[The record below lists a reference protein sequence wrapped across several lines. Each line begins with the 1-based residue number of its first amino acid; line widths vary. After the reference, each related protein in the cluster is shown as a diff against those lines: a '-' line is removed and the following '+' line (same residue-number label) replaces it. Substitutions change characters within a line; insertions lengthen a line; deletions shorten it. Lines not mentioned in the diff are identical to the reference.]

1 METRRVSEGEAGSLE
16 DENVIQ
22 QNTIQVSDSV
32 PIAPGIAAS
41 RSSRVASPSLVKG
54 DEKPVAPY
62 VNLADYTRARFNDS
76 THPRLEI
83 RSQQVPEPYSRRL
96 GGNGRFELTAES
108 WQLHAAG
115 MHLATA
121 RMVVIKG
128 AKTEILNT
136 WIFPNY
142 PDSTPIFAAEL
153 IAVGGA
159 PRLAFIDIQAIR
171 DQPPILAEREGD
183 TQFMNLAQTRGA
195 DLSATLRSKFS
206 RFNSP
211 ETPPAWAVDASVGN
225 YFFLRG
231 GSTADFNLIQSCY
244 RAYFETY
251 CASNLLPIMIHLS
264 REDALDRLLN
274 YQRHHMRHSPGT
286 RFLGNL
292 FGVDWT
298 TEFLTD
304 FLYTTP

>member
-1 METRRVSEGEAGSLE
+1 M
-16 DENVIQ
+16 IQ
-22 QNTIQVSDSV
+22 QNTIQATDA
-32 PIAPGIAAS
+32 APMVQGIAAS
-41 RSSRVASPSLVKG
+41 RSSQVTRSPLTPG
-54 DEKPVAPY
+54 DGESVGPY
-62 VNLADYTRARFNDS
+62 VSLAAYTRARFNDR

-83 RSQQVPEPYSRRL
+83 RSAEVPEPYCRRL

-108 WQLHAAG
+108 WQLHSAG
-115 MHLATA
+115 IHLATA
-121 RMVVIKG
+121 RMVVITG
-128 AKTEILNT
+128 TKTEILNT
-136 WIFPNY
+136 WIFPTC
-142 PDSTPIFAAEL
+142 PESTPIFAAEL
-153 IAVGGA
+153 ISVGAA
-159 PRLAFIDIQAIR
+159 PRLAFIDVQAIR
-171 DQPPILAEREGD
+171 DESPTFVDRD
-183 TQFMNLAQTRGA
+183 TSTQLMNLAQTRGA

-211 ETPPAWAVDASVGN
+211 ETPPAWAIDASVGN

-231 GSTADFNLIQSCY
+231 GSATDFNLIQNCY
-244 RAYFETY
+244 RSYFETY
-251 CASNLLPIMIHLS
+251 CASNLLPIMLELS
-264 REDALDRLLN
+264 RADALDRLLN